1 MKYKFLYIFFISNIL
16 YSQQFRNITNISDLN
31 GVFGNNGV
39 AVADYDQDGDLDL
52 FIVSARSDDGDE
64 YLSRLLQNTNNGN
77 FIDVT
82 EQSGINQNLD
92 HQIDLI
98 NYDEDGNFSFDTIE
112 HGDRL
117 AASWGDFNNDGYPD
131 LFLGNAVQS
140 ELYKNNGNGTF
151 SNITNSAGFQTY
163 CEKCYITG
171 ILWVDYDLDGYLDVF
186 FSDYNQESPNKLYR
200 NLGDETF
207 QQIDLSDYLENKNSF
222 SALPIYANDDM
233 YPDIYIANDFDQF
246 NQLLINQQGN
256 GFIEMAHEYGVE
268 DPFDGMGLTTC
279 DFNNDL
285 EIDFFVTN
293 IKENSLYT
301 KDVVNSSTPYSNYS
315 VQANLFDTDW
325 AWGVTFSDFNHDGY
339 EDFYVANGFFNPE
352 DDRFFVNN
360 NGMNFTYADF
370 SGNPPLI
377 SKSRS
382 VNSFDYD
389 NDGDLDL
396 IVTDF
401 NLNVNL
407 WENKSIDNYYSED
420 IMGAWVKIFL
430 EGTIS
435 NRDGLGSKI
444 QINFEDGTSQIR
456 QYTGSGYQHQS
467 IQSIHFGAAANNNIS
482 SIIVTWP
489 STGEETFNNLPTNS
503 TYKIVE
509 GEGIQTLNN
518 NTAIKIEGCTDENSC
533 SYNPDATL
541 DNNSCIYIDS
551 QSIIGNT
558 SVQPLETQSYEYN
571 DESIIA
577 YEWEVENGTIIS
589 GQGTSSI
596 EVLWDVAESGL
607 VSIIASNEECS
618 TDQVELDISLQ
629 LPISYEDFSFSV
641 ARLWNEVLLFSI
653 RNDLARPTVHS
664 RNLFHVSAAMYDAWA
679 IVNDKGSTY
688 LIGNSLNEYSSEFD
702 GFSNEETNYLNDINS
717 ISYSAYRIILHRFN
731 NSPGS
736 DRIIEKANS
745 LMNMLGLDTNYL
757 ESDGY
762 ESSASDL
769 GNYIAEQYIQY
780 GLIDG
785 SNEQFDYINQY
796 YEPVNEP
803 LVPIFPGNPTIINPN
818 RWQPLSLDIF
828 VDQSGNVLS
837 ETTPEFLGAEW
848 GSVWPFGLNDEDLT
862 EFERDGNVYNVY
874 HDPGIPPLI
883 DDSEQTNEL
892 FIESFSM
899 VSVWGSHLSP
909 EDDTIWDI
917 SPNSLGNVNDDTY
930 PMDFSDF
937 TNFYNY
943 YEGGDTS
950 QGYLQNP
957 VTNESYEIQ
966 NVKRG
971 DYTRVLA
978 EYWADGPDSET
989 PPGHWFVIL
998 NSVSDNPQLIKKFQ
1012 GQGNELSDLEWDVK
1026 SYFILG
1032 GVMHDV
1038 AISVWGIKGWYD
1050 YIRPVSAI
1058 RYFSQQGQRSDPTL
1072 DNYNANGFELID
1084 GLIETVELGDPLVGD
1099 DNENLGKIKLYTW
1112 RGHNYIENTES
1123 DYAGVDWILADNWW
1137 PYQRP
1142 TFVTPNFAGYVS
1154 GHSTFSRAAAEML
1167 ENFTGSPYFPGGLE
1181 THLAKQK
1188 EFLVFEDG
1196 PSQDIELQWVSYKDA
1211 ADQCSLSR
1219 IWGGIHPYIDD
1230 IPGRLIGKIIGNDS
1244 FEFGAGYFEEN
1255 LSNPEIVNIALRL
1268 IKNPIEKNDY
1278 ITVVN
1283 TTGLESFEL
1292 YSITGQMIQTSADYQ
1307 SGKTKIFSDNLSS
1320 GIYLLKIDE
1329 ITLKVVVK

>member
-1 MKYKFLYIFFISNIL
+1 MKYKFLYIFFISHIL

-31 GVFGNNGV
+31 GVVGNNGV
-39 AVADYDQDGDLDL
+39 AVADYDNDGDLDM
-52 FIVSARSDDGDE
+52 FIVSARSHDGEE
-64 YLSRLLQNTNNGN
+64 YWSRLFENTNNGN

-82 EQSGINQNLD
+82 ESSGINQNLY
-92 HQIDLI
+92 HEIDLI
-98 NYDEDGNFSFDTIE
+98 NYDEDGNISFDTIE

-151 SNITNSAGFQTY
+151 SNITESAGFETY
-163 CEKCYITG
+163 CEKCYIAG
-171 ILWVDYDLDGYLDVF
+171 VLWLDYDLDGQLDIF
-186 FSDYNQESPNKLYR
+186 ISDYNQISPNKLYK
-200 NLGDETF
+200 NLGNETF
-207 QQIDLSDYLENKNSF
+207 QQIDLSETIENANSF

-246 NQLLINQQGN
+246 NQLLINQDGN

-268 DPFDGMGLTTC
+268 DPYDGMGLATC

-293 IKENSLYT
+293 INENSLYT
-301 KDVVNSSTPYSNYS
+301 KDTFNSSTSYSNYS
-315 VQANLFDTDW
+315 EQANLFDTGW
-325 AWGVTFSDFNHDGY
+325 SWGVTFSDFNHDGY
-339 EDFYVANGFFNPE
+339 EDIYVANGFFNAQN
-352 DDRFFVNN
+352 DRFFINDTGN
-360 NGMNFTYADF
+360 NFTYTDF

-377 SKSRS
+377 TTSRS

-401 NLNVNL
+401 NLNINL
-407 WENKSIDNYYSED
+407 WENKSVDSYYSESL
-420 IMGAWVKIFL
+420 MGSWVKILL
-430 EGTIS
+430 EGTVS
-435 NRDGLGSKI
+435 NRDGLGSI
-444 QINFEDGTSQIR
+444 IEISFDDGSSQIR

-467 IQSIHFGAAANNNIS
+467 IQPIHFGGSVNNNIS
-482 SIIVTWP
+482 SLTVYWP
-489 STGEETFNNLPTNS
+489 SSGEETYFDLQTNS

-509 GEGIQTLNN
+509 GQGIQTIDN

-533 SYNPDATL
+533 SYNPNATL
-541 DNNSCIYIDS
+541 DDGSCIYIES
-551 QSIIGNT
+551 QSVIGET
-558 SVQPLETQSYEYN
+558 LVQPLETYLYEYS
-571 DESIIA
+571 DDSIIN
-577 YEWEVENGTIIS
+577 YEWEVENGSIIS
-589 GQGTSSI
+589 GNGTSNI
-596 EVLWDVAESGL
+596 EVLWDVAEFGK
-607 VSIIASNEECS
+607 VSIVATNDECS
-618 TDQVELDISLQ
+618 TDVIELDVTLQ
-629 LPISYEDFSFSV
+629 LPLSYDDYSFSV

-653 RNDLARPTVHS
+653 RNDLARPTVHA
-664 RNLFHVSAAMYDAWA
+664 RNLFHVSAAMYDAWS
-679 IVNDKGSTY
+679 IVNEIGSPY
-688 LIGNSLNEYSSEFD
+688 LIGNSINGFTSEFN
-702 GFSNEETNYLNDINS
+702 GFSTDGSDYINDINS
-717 ISYSAYRIILHRFN
+717 ISYAAYRLILHRFN

-736 DRIIEKANS
+736 QRIIAKANS
-745 LMNMLGLDTNYL
+745 LMNILGLDINHL
-757 ESDGY
+757 ESDDY
-762 ESSASDL
+762 QSNSSSL

-780 GLIDG
+780 GLLDG
-785 SNEQFDYINQY
+785 SNEQSDYINQH

-803 LVPIFPGNPTIINPN
+803 LAPIFSGNPTITDPN

-828 VDQSGNVLS
+828 IDQSGNISS

-862 EFERDGNVYNVY
+862 EFQRDGNTYKVY
-874 HDPGIPPLI
+874 HDPGTPPLI
-883 DDSEQTNEL
+883 DDNEQTNEL

-909 EDDTIWDI
+909 EDDNIWDI

-930 PMDFSDF
+930 PTDF
-937 TNFYNY
+937 TDFTSFYNY
-943 YEGGDTS
+943 YDGGDTS
-950 QGYLQNP
+950 QGYSLNP
-957 VTNESYEIQ
+957 VTNESFEIQ

-989 PPGHWFVIL
+989 PPGHWFVLL
-998 NSVSDNPQLIKKFQ
+998 NSVSDNPLLEKKFQ
-1012 GQGNELSDLEWDVK
+1012 GEGDELSDLEWDVK

-1050 YIRPVSAI
+1050 YIRPISAI
-1058 RYFSQQGQRSDPTL
+1058 RYFSEQGQRTDPTQA
-1072 DNYNANGFELID
+1072 NYSEYGFELID
-1084 GLIETVELGDPLVGD
+1084 GLIEIVQDGDPLAGD
-1099 DNENLGKIKLYTW
+1099 DNENIGKIKLYTW
-1112 RGHNYIENTES
+1112 KGHTYVENTES
-1123 DYAGVDWILADNWW
+1123 DFAGVDWILADNWW

-1154 GHSTFSRAAAEML
+1154 GHSTYSRAAAEML

-1181 THLAKQK
+1181 THLAKQN

-1230 IPGRLIGKIIGNDS
+1230 IPGRLIGQIIGNES
-1244 FEFGAGYFEEN
+1244 FEFGAQYFQEN
-1255 LSNPEIVNIALRL
+1255 LSNPEIQFPNIKL
-1268 IKNPIEKNDY
+1268 IQNPISKDG
-1278 ITVVN
+1278 IIKLVN
-1283 TTGLESFEL
+1283 TKGYESFEL
-1292 YSITGQMIQTSADYQ
+1292 FTLTGQSMQIS
-1307 SGKTKIFSDNLSS
+1307 TKFYNGITEIFSNNLTS
-1320 GIYLLKIDE
+1320 GIYLLRSNEIIFKI
-1329 ITLKVVVK
+1329 IVR

>member
-1 MKYKFLYIFFISNIL
+1 MKYKFLYIFFISHIL

-31 GVFGNNGV
+31 GVVGNNGI
-39 AVADYDQDGDLDL
+39 AVADYDNDGDLDL
-52 FIVSARSDDGDE
+52 FIVSARSEDGE
-64 YLSRLLQNTNNGN
+64 EHWSRLLENTNNGN

-82 EQSGINQNLD
+82 ENSGINQNLD
-92 HQIDLI
+92 HDIDLI

-151 SNITNSAGFQTY
+151 SNITESAGFETY
-163 CEKCYITG
+163 CEKCYVAG
-171 ILWVDYDLDGYLDVF
+171 VLWLDYDLDGYLDVF
-186 FSDYNQESPNKLYR
+186 LSDYNQISPNKLYK

-207 QQIDLSDYLENKNSF
+207 QQIDLSDTIENANSF
-222 SALPIYANDDM
+222 SALPIYANDDI
-233 YPDIYIANDFDQF
+233 YPDIYVANDFDQY
-246 NQLLINQQGN
+246 NQLLINQDGN
-256 GFIEMAHEYGVE
+256 GFIEMAQEYGVE
-268 DPFDGMGLTTC
+268 DPFDGMGLSTC

-285 EIDFFVTN
+285 DIDFFVTN

-301 KDVVNSSTPYSNYS
+301 KDAINAGTTYTNYS
-315 VQANLFDTDW
+315 EQANLYDTDW
-325 AWGVTFSDFNHDGY
+325 AWGVTFSDFNHDGF

-352 DDRFFVNN
+352 DDRFFINN
-360 NGMNFTYADF
+360 NGINFTYGDF
-370 SGNPPLI
+370 SGNPPLM

-382 VNSFDYD
+382 VNPFDYD

-396 IVTDF
+396 LVTDF
-401 NLNVNL
+401 NLNINL
-407 WENKSIDNYYSED
+407 WENKSIDSYFTED
-420 IMGAWVKIFL
+420 VMGSWVKIFL
-430 EGTIS
+430 QGTTS
-435 NRDGLGSKI
+435 NRDGLGSII
-444 QINFEDGTSQIR
+444 QLNFEDGTSQIR

-467 IQSIHFGAAANNNIS
+467 LQSIHFGAAANNNIS
-482 SIIVTWP
+482 SIVVTWP
-489 STGEETFNNLPTNS
+489 NSGQETFYNLQTNS
-503 TYKIVE
+503 TYRIVE
-509 GEGIQTLNN
+509 GQGIQTLNN
-518 NTAIKIEGCTDENSC
+518 NTAIKIEGCTDISSC
-533 SYNPDATL
+533 SYNPEATL
-541 DNNSCIYIDS
+541 DDNSCLYIDA
-551 QSIIGNT
+551 QSISGET
-558 SVQPLETQSYEYN
+558 LVQPLETHSYEYN

-589 GQGTSSI
+589 GNGTSSI
-596 EVLWDVAESGL
+596 EVLWDVAESGM
-607 VSIIASNEECS
+607 VSIVATNNDCS
-618 TDQVELDISLQ
+618 TGQVELDISLQ

-653 RNDLARPTVHS
+653 RNDLARPTVHA
-664 RNLFHVSAAMYDAWA
+664 RNLFHVSAAMYDAWS

-688 LIGNSLNEYSSEFD
+688 LIGNSLNGFTSEFD
-702 GFSNEETNYLNDINS
+702 GFSNEDTDYIDDINS
-717 ISYSAYRIILHRFN
+717 ISYAAYRLILHRFN
-731 NSPGS
+731 NSPGN
-736 DRIIEKANS
+736 DRIIGKANS
-745 LMNMLGLDTNYL
+745 LMNILGLDTNFL

-762 ESSASDL
+762 ESSSSDL

-780 GLIDG
+780 GLLDG
-785 SNEQFDYINQY
+785 SNEQSDYINQY

-803 LVPIFPGNPTIINPN
+803 LAPIFSGNPTITDPN

-828 VDQSGNVLS
+828 VDQSGNILS

-848 GSVWPFGLNDEDLT
+848 GSVLPFGLNDEDLT
-862 EFERDGNVYNVY
+862 EFERDGNTYKVY
-874 HDPGIPPLI
+874 HNPGTPPII
-883 DDSEQTNEL
+883 DENEQTNEL

-930 PMDFSDF
+930 PTDFSDF
-937 TNFYNY
+937 TSFYNY
-943 YEGGDTS
+943 YDGGDTS
-950 QGYLQNP
+950 QGYSVNP

-989 PPGHWFVIL
+989 PPGHWFVLL
-998 NSVSDNPQLIKKFQ
+998 NSVSDNPQLEKKFQ
-1012 GQGNELSDLEWDVK
+1012 GIGDELSDLEWDVK

-1050 YIRPVSAI
+1050 YIRPISAI
-1058 RYFSQQGQRSDPTL
+1058 RYFSEQGQRTDPSL
-1072 DNYNANGFELID
+1072 DNYNENGFELID
-1084 GLIETVELGDPLVGD
+1084 GLIEIVQAGDPLAGD
-1099 DNENLGKIKLYTW
+1099 DNENVGKIKLYTW
-1112 RGHNYIENTES
+1112 KGHTYVENTES
-1123 DYAGVDWILADNWW
+1123 DFAGVDWILADNWW

-1154 GHSTFSRAAAEML
+1154 GHSTYSRAAAEML

-1196 PSQDIELQWVSYKDA
+1196 PSQDVELQWVSYKDA

-1230 IPGRLIGKIIGNDS
+1230 IPGRLIGQIIGNES
-1244 FEFGAGYFEEN
+1244 FQFGAEYFENN
-1255 LSNPEIVNIALRL
+1255 LSITNPELLELKIQ
-1268 IKNPIEKNDY
+1268 KNPININED
-1278 ITVVN
+1278 IEILN
-1283 TTGLESFEL
+1283 TNGLEDFKL
-1292 YSITGQMIQTSADYQ
+1292 FDI
-1307 SGKTKIFSDNLSS
+1307 SGKQIPITIKDFSDYTRIKTNGLIS
-1320 GIYLLKIDE
+1320 GFYLLKSE
-1329 ITLKVVVK
+1329 QKVFKIIIK